1 MDAGIYR
8 VNENDLLISDEGF
21 NFFQRNEGLDLKIG
35 SLKLKLLLKIEIWSK
50 NPPKSQLLQN

>member
-35 SLKLKLLLKIEIWSK
+35 SLKLKLLLKIEI
-50 NPPKSQLLQN
+50 